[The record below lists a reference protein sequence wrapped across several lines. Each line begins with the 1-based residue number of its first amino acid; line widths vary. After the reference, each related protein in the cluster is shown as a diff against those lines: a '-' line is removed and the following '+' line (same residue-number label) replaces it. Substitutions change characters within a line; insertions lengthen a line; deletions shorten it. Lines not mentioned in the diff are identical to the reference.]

1 MASLR
6 DKFLY
11 GASGRRPNPDGG
23 EAPGPDRL
31 RGTLLRPFFR
41 NFGAMVQYNLVSL
54 LFFLPGI
61 AWTGVNLILLDG
73 QFAGAGSFA
82 ELMEASFPVLSIW
95 LAVMIP
101 LWGLADVGACGVAG
115 VFRRILEGRRIS
127 HWRDFSRA
135 VRRNGLAAFV
145 FGVLRGALWW
155 MLLAAER
162 FYTVLAE
169 GGAPMFRVMQLLGV
183 VVLLFVLSV
192 EALLIPALQGAGG
205 KWMDALLAAVNHA
218 VWHMPVCLSAL
229 ALTVVLPGLVALIPT
244 VGVLLW
250 GTYELVCGLSARQY
264 AFTAIAA
271 LLGVGGVCDAD
282 EDEDDV

>member
-11 GASGRRPNPDGG
+11 GASGRHPNPDGG
-23 EAPGPDRL
+23 AAPKPERP
-31 RGTLLRPFFR
+31 RGMLLRPFLR

-73 QFAGAGSFA
+73 QFSGAGSFS
-82 ELMEASFPVLSIW
+82 EMVEAAFPVLSTW

-135 VRRNGLAAFV
+135 VRDNGLAAFV

-169 GGAPMFRVMQLLGV
+169 GGAPMFRAMQLLGI

-192 EALLIPALQGAGG
+192 EALLIPALQGSCG
-205 KWMDALLAAVNHA
+205 KWMDALRAAVNHA

-244 VGVLLW
+244 VGALLW
-250 GTYELVCGLSARQY
+250 GMYELVCGLSARQY

-271 LLGVGGVCDAD
+271 LLSVGGACDAD

>member
-11 GASGRRPNPDGG
+11 GASGRHPNPDGG
-23 EAPGPDRL
+23 AAPKPERP

-73 QFAGAGSFA
+73 QFSGAGSFS
-82 ELMEASFPVLSIW
+82 EMVEAAFPVLSTW

-101 LWGLADVGACGVAG
+101 LWGLADVGACGVAD

-135 VRRNGLAAFV
+135 VRDNGLAAFV

-169 GGAPMFRVMQLLGV
+169 GGAPMFRAMQLLGI

-192 EALLIPALQGAGG
+192 EALLIPALQGSCG
-205 KWMDALLAAVNHA
+205 KWMDALRAAVNHA

-244 VGVLLW
+244 VGALLW
-250 GTYELVCGLSARQY
+250 GMYELVCGLSARQY

-271 LLGVGGVCDAD
+271 LLGVGGACDAD